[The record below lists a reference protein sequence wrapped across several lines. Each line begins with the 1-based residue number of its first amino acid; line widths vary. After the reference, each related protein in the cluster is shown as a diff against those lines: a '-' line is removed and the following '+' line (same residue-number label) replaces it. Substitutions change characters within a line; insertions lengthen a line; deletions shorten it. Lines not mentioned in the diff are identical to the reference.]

1 MPNEPERYELFEA
14 PPYHFQLNRRDFL
27 EVAGFVICL
36 TATPLLDA
44 QTAAK
49 PRARL
54 AFAADGTVTVYS
66 GKVDMGQGAAT
77 EIAMA
82 VAEEL
87 RLPLAKVRAVLGDTD
102 LCPNDG
108 ITAGSRT
115 TPATVPEARKAAAT
129 HRGGE
134 LTPPADWKTLGHSQ
148 RSLNARAIV
157 SGQHLYPSDVRRPG
171 MLYAAVLRPPS
182 FGAKLTALDSSVL
195 KDKTLTLVND
205 NGFVAV
211 AAPTSFA
218 ARQAVATLAA
228 TARWETK
235 PHPAS
240 ADLYRVLKETAQ
252 NPRENK
258 RGDLAPAFASAAK
271 TLKANYQVPYIQ
283 HAPMEPRAAV
293 AEWVDG
299 KLTVWTGT
307 QNPFGVQQQLQQA
320 FRLSAEQV
328 RVIEPGSGGGF
339 GGKHTG
345 EVAIEAARLAKEA
358 GKPVH
363 LRWTRAEEFTW
374 AYCRPAG
381 LWEIEAALDANG
393 RLIAWDFASYNA
405 GTAGLESPYR
415 IPNTRT
421 RFFRSDSPLRE
432 GSYRGI
438 AATTNNFAR
447 EGFMDELAALAGQDP
462 LDFRLAHIENPR
474 LRDVLIAAAEKFNW
488 KSRRLKPSPGTG
500 LGVAAGFEKGSY
512 VAACVEVA
520 ADAKSGFTIRDFHMA
535 YECGAILNP
544 SNLRAQVEGAIIQG
558 LGGALME
565 SIEFS
570 NGRLTNGSFTAYRLP
585 RLRDVP
591 PLTITLLDRQ
601 DLPSVGAGE
610 TPIIVVAPA
619 LAAAVSALTNQ
630 RRRSLPLW
638 SV

>member
-14 PPYHFQLNRRDFL
+14 PPYQFQLNRRDFL

-36 TATPLLDA
+36 TATPRLDA

-54 AFAADGTVTVYS
+54 AFAADGTVTVFA
-66 GKVDMGQGAAT
+66 GKVEVGQGAAT
-77 EIAMA
+77 ELAMA

-87 RLPLAKVRAVLGDTD
+87 RLPISKVRAVLGDTD

-115 TPATVPEARKAAAT
+115 TPATVPEARKAAAA

-134 LTPPADWKTLGHSQ
+134 LTPPANWKVLGQSHPAQ
-148 RSLNARAIV
+148 NARAIV
-157 SGQHLYPSDVRRPG
+157 TGQHKYPSDIRRPG

-182 FGAKLTALDSSVL
+182 FGAKLLSLDASVL
-195 KDKTLTLVND
+195 KDKSLTVVND

-211 AAPTSFA
+211 AAPTSYA

-228 TARWETK
+228 AARWETK

-240 ADLYRVLKETAQ
+240 ADLYRVLKETATS
-252 NPRENK
+252 PRENK
-258 RGDLAPAFASAAK
+258 RGDLAPAFAAAAK
-271 TLKANYQVPYIQ
+271 QFQGTYQTPYIQ

-293 AEWVDG
+293 AEWVEG

-320 FRLSAEQV
+320 FRLSADQV

-358 GKPVH
+358 GRPVH
-363 LRWTRAEEFTW
+363 LRWTRAEEFAW

-381 LWEIEAALDANG
+381 LWEIQAALDANG
-393 RLIAWDFASYNA
+393 RLTAWDFASYNA

-447 EGFMDELAALAGQDP
+447 ECAMDELAALAGQDP
-462 LDFRLAHIENPR
+462 LDFRLAHLDNPR
-474 LRDVLIAAAEKFNW
+474 LRDVLVAVADKFNW
-488 KSRRLKPSPGTG
+488 KSRRQKPGAA
-500 LGVAAGFEKGSY
+500 LGIAAGYEKGSY
-512 VAACVEVA
+512 VAACVEVVK
-520 ADAKSGFTIRDFHMA
+520 DAKSGFAIRDFHMA

-544 SNLRAQVEGAIIQG
+544 SNLRAQVEGAILQG

-565 SIEFS
+565 SIEFV

-591 PLTITLLDRQ
+591 PLTITLLDRK

-619 LAAAVSALTNQ
+619 LAAAVSALTGQ
-630 RRRSLPLW
+630 RRRSLPLR

>member
-14 PPYHFQLNRRDFL
+14 PPYQFQLNRRDFL

-54 AFAADGTVTVYS
+54 AFAADGSVTVYS

-77 EIAMA
+77 ELAMA

-87 RLPLAKVRAVLGDTD
+87 RLPLSKVRAVLGDTD

-115 TPATVPEARKAAAT
+115 TPATVPEARKAAAA

-134 LTPPADWKTLGHSQ
+134 LTPPTEWKTLGQSHPAQ
-148 RSLNARAIV
+148 NARAIV
-157 SGQHLYPSDVRRPG
+157 TGQHQYPSDIRRPG
-171 MLYAAVLRPPS
+171 MLYAAVLRAPS
-182 FGAKLTALDSSVL
+182 FGAKLLSLDTSVL
-195 KDKTLTLVND
+195 KDKSLTVVKD

-211 AAPTSFA
+211 AASTSYS
-218 ARQAVATLAA
+218 ARQAVAALAA
-228 TARWETK
+228 AARWETK

-240 ADLYRVLKETAQ
+240 ADLYRVLKETATS
-252 NPRENK
+252 PRENK
-258 RGDLAPAFASAAK
+258 RGDLAPALASAAK
-271 TLKANYQVPYIQ
+271 KLTATYQTPYIQ

-320 FRLSAEQV
+320 FRLPAEQV

-363 LRWTRAEEFTW
+363 LRWTRAEEFAW

-393 RLIAWDFASYNA
+393 RLTAWDFASYNA

-415 IPNTRT
+415 IPNIRT

-447 EGFMDELAALAGQDP
+447 ECAMDELAALAGQDP
-462 LDFRLAHIENPR
+462 LDFRLAHLDNPR
-474 LRDVLIAAAEKFNW
+474 LRDVLVAVAEKFQW
-488 KSRRLKPSPGTG
+488 KARRRKPGAA
-500 LGVAAGFEKGSY
+500 LGIAAGFEKGSY
-512 VAACVEVA
+512 VAACVEVV
-520 ADAKSGFTIRDFHMA
+520 ADSKAGFAIRDFHMA

-544 SNLRAQVEGAIIQG
+544 SNLRAQVEGAILQG

-565 SIEFS
+565 SIEFA

-591 PLTITLLDRQ
+591 PLTITLLDRK
-601 DLPSVGAGE
+601 DLPPVGAGE

-619 LAAAVSALTNQ
+619 LAAAVSQLTGQ
-630 RRRSLPLW
+630 RRRSLPLR
-638 SV
+638 ST

>member
-14 PPYHFQLNRRDFL
+14 PPYQFQLNRRDFL

-54 AFAADGTVTVYS
+54 AFAADGTVTVFA
-66 GKVDMGQGAAT
+66 GKVEVGQGAAT
-77 EIAMA
+77 ELAMA

-87 RLPLAKVRAVLGDTD
+87 RLPVSKVRAVLGDTD

-115 TPATVPEARKAAAT
+115 TPATVPEARKAAAA

-134 LTPPADWKTLGHSQ
+134 LSPPPAWKTLGQSHPAQ
-148 RSLNARAIV
+148 NARAIV
-157 SGQHLYPSDVRRPG
+157 TGRHQYPSDIRRPG

-182 FGAKLTALDSSVL
+182 FGAKLLSIDPSVL
-195 KDKTLTLVND
+195 KDKSLTVVND

-228 TARWETK
+228 AARWETK

-240 ADLYRVLKETAQ
+240 ADLFRVLKETAT

-258 RGDLAPAFASAAK
+258 RGDLAPAFAAASK
-271 TLKANYQVPYIQ
+271 QSRGTYQTPYIQ

-293 AEWVDG
+293 AEWLDG

-363 LRWTRAEEFTW
+363 LRWTRAEEFAW

-381 LWEIEAALDANG
+381 LWEIQAALDANG
-393 RLIAWDFASYNA
+393 RLTAWDFASYNA

-447 EGFMDELAALAGQDP
+447 ECAMDELAALAGQDP
-462 LDFRLAHIENPR
+462 LDFRLAHLDNPR
-474 LRDVLIAAAEKFNW
+474 LRDVLVAVAEKFNW
-488 KSRRLKPSPGTG
+488 KSRRQKPGAA
-500 LGVAAGFEKGSY
+500 LGIAAGFEKGSY

-520 ADAKSGFTIRDFHMA
+520 KDAKSGFAIRDFHMA

-565 SIEFS
+565 SIEFV

-591 PLTITLLDRQ
+591 PLTITLLDRK

-619 LAAAVSALTNQ
+619 LAAAVSALTGQ
-630 RRRSLPLW
+630 RRRSLPLR
-638 SV
+638 SA